1 MVVVDVVVCVF
12 VVVVVVVDVVVGVV
26 VVVAVVLVVVG
37 LDVVE
42 VRVVGFSVCSIP
54 PESSETKLSLHF
66 RFSCILFNL
75 IPHQQCSGEKLL
87 ETRH

>member
-1 MVVVDVVVCVF
+1 MVVGVIEAVLIIAVI
-12 VVVVVVVDVVVGVV
+12 VV
-26 VVVAVVLVVVG
+26 VVVAVGIVGVVVLVVVG